1 MARQFPDRMSLY
13 VTSEDRANMEK
24 LLTALIALGHDD
36 LRDGRGNPSHS
47 AMVRYLVRDALEK
60 LGVRNA

>member
-13 VTSEDRANMEK
+13 VTPDDRANMEK
-24 LLTALIALGHDD
+24 LLNALLALGHDD

-47 AMVRYLVRDALEK
+47 AMVRYLVRDTLEK
-60 LGVRNA
+60 LGGRNT